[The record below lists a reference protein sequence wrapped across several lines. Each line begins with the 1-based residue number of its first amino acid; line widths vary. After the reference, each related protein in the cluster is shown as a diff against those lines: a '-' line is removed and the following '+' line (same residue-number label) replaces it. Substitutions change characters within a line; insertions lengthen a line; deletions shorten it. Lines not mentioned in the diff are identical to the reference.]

1 MLRIGVI
8 GEASEL
14 VKLCASIEAI
24 EYIKPKI
31 RIDSIIGVGTGST
44 VNFFINELAKIRH
57 LFKGAVSSSDAS
69 TKLLESHDIEVYEL
83 NDVNEILI
91 YVDGADEVDTSHN
104 LIKGGGGAHTRE
116 KIVASASNEFVC
128 IVDESKLV
136 NLLGNFPLPVE
147 VIIKSR
153 SYVAREIV
161 KIGGSPE
168 LRKNFVTDQ
177 GNQILDVKDLTIENP
192 LDLEKR
198 INLIPGVLD
207 NGLFANCKPQKV
219 IVGKD

>member
-1 MLRIGVI
+1 M
-8 GEASEL
+8 SKS
-14 VKLCASIEAI
+14 KLNASIEAI

-44 VNFFINELAKIRH
+44 VNFFISELAKIRH

-83 NDVNEILI
+83 NDVNEILV

-116 KIVASASNEFVC
+116 KIVASSSIEFVC
-128 IVDESKLV
+128 IVDASKLV
-136 NLLGNFPLPVE
+136 NSLGKFPLPVE

-192 LDLEKR
+192 LALEKR

>member
-1 MLRIGVI
+1 M
-8 GEASEL
+8 SKS
-14 VKLCASIEAI
+14 KLNASIEAI

-69 TKLLESHDIEVYEL
+69 TKLLESHNIEVYEL
-83 NDVNEILI
+83 NDVNEILV
-91 YVDGADEVDTSHN
+91 YVDGADEVVASHN

>member
-1 MLRIGVI
+1 
-8 GEASEL
+8 
-14 VKLCASIEAI
+14 
-24 EYIKPKI
+24 
-31 RIDSIIGVGTGST
+31 
-44 VNFFINELAKIRH
+44 
-57 LFKGAVSSSDAS
+57 
-69 TKLLESHDIEVYEL
+69 
-83 NDVNEILI
+83 
-91 YVDGADEVDTSHN
+91 
-104 LIKGGGGAHTRE
+104 
-116 KIVASASNEFVC
+116 
-128 IVDESKLV
+128 
-136 NLLGNFPLPVE
+136 LGNFPLPVE

>member
-1 MLRIGVI
+1 MSK
-8 GEASEL
+8 A
-14 VKLCASIEAI
+14 KLNASIEAI

-69 TKLLESHDIEVYEL
+69 TKLLESNDIEVYEL

>member
-1 MLRIGVI
+1 M
-8 GEASEL
+8 SKS
-14 VKLCASIEAI
+14 KLNASIEAI

-83 NDVNEILI
+83 NDVNEILV
-91 YVDGADEVDTSHN
+91 YVDGADEVDTFHN

-177 GNQILDVKDLTIENP
+177 GNQILDVKDLTIENQ

-198 INLIPGVLD
+198 INLILGVLD

>member
-1 MLRIGVI
+1 M
-8 GEASEL
+8 SKS
-14 VKLCASIEAI
+14 KLNASIEAI

-83 NDVNEILI
+83 NDVNEILV
-91 YVDGADEVDTSHN
+91 YVDGADEVDTFHN

-136 NLLGNFPLPVE
+136 KMLGNFPLPVE
-147 VIIKSR
+147 VMIKSR

-192 LDLEKR
+192 LVLERR